1 MYIKYKDRSPEQ
13 TVKMARSILSQ
24 WGVII
29 KEEWHDSEVDLH
41 SVTLHIEGT
50 DFFTNGKGTDK
61 AYTLASAYGEMMERI
76 QNLSFFRLNGTS
88 ALRDDNDY
96 GNDDTLLNPSEDTFE
111 QHINTWLKK
120 NTGTSNCSS
129 LIKPMYDFCKI
140 MNQQIRYCRF
150 KNYKNNKDELLIPM
164 PIIDLYYGTNGMVAG
179 NTSSEA
185 LVQGIS
191 ELLER
196 YVIRRLFA
204 ESITPPD
211 ITDEIV
217 ASMPEA
223 GKWIES
229 IESTDTFHIELKDLS
244 LAKGIPAIGLILYNT
259 ADKSYFC
266 KVGVHPVIEIAVERC
281 FTELMQ
287 GQSISHFTGMTDAS
301 VLYTT
306 NTISNL
312 ASIFADGTGA
322 YPLSFFAGK
331 PTYSKQLS
339 LVHFENNNEMLESL
353 ITLINQL
360 GYDLYI
366 HNSTK
371 TAFPAYHIII
381 PGLSELF
388 PVTDSTIIQNAVE
401 FEKCCIIIEEKITC
415 LTEKDVDSIL
425 HLLTTKHIPPDYQL
439 SFFLRNIR
447 ISGDEQPYTM
457 VSVSLFLCMLYLY
470 KKDTIQAE
478 KWMHAYCQT
487 LDKEEENCCYYFCYE
502 LMLHL
507 KNQNADNATIYN
519 YLAKFYD
526 EDIVQMVFEDFR
538 NNPFEALPA
547 IECQNVCNETCEL
560 YPYCITRTEKE
571 IYRNIRST
579 VLNP

>member
-1 MYIKYKDRSPEQ
+1 MYIKYKERSPEQ

-24 WGVII
+24 WGVRI

-41 SVTLHIEGT
+41 SITLYIEGT
-50 DFFTNGKGTDK
+50 DFSTNGKGTDK

-96 GNDDTLLNPSEDTFE
+96 GNDNTLLNPSEGTFE

-120 NTGTSNCSS
+120 STGTSNYSS

-150 KNYKNNKDELLIPM
+150 KSYKNNKDELLIPM

-179 NTSSEA
+179 NTPSEA

-223 GKWIES
+223 GKWIQS
-229 IESTDTFHIELKDLS
+229 IESTGTFHIELKDLS

-287 GQSISHFTGMTDAS
+287 GQSISHFTGMTDADS
-301 VLYTT
+301 LYST
-306 NTISNL
+306 NTISNI
-312 ASIFADGTGA
+312 ASIFVDGMGA

-339 LVHFENNNEMLESL
+339 LVHFENNNEMLESF

-381 PGLSELF
+381 PGLSEFF
-388 PVTDSTIIQNAVE
+388 PQ
-401 FEKCCIIIEEKITC
+401 
-415 LTEKDVDSIL
+415 
-425 HLLTTKHIPPDYQL
+425 
-439 SFFLRNIR
+439 
-447 ISGDEQPYTM
+447 
-457 VSVSLFLCMLYLY
+457 
-470 KKDTIQAE
+470 
-478 KWMHAYCQT
+478 
-487 LDKEEENCCYYFCYE
+487 
-502 LMLHL
+502 
-507 KNQNADNATIYN
+507 
-519 YLAKFYD
+519 
-526 EDIVQMVFEDFR
+526 
-538 NNPFEALPA
+538 
-547 IECQNVCNETCEL
+547 
-560 YPYCITRTEKE
+560 
-571 IYRNIRST
+571 
-579 VLNP
+579 